1 MEFRRFDLQCES
13 MRTAIPVLLLS
24 VACAGSTLE
33 PGKPVTIWPTS
44 APGETAALEEHDTTT
59 EKSPLVAGRRVIRL
73 TGVSSPTITIYLPPK
88 ERNTGAAV
96 LVFPGGGYSILALDL
111 EGTEVCEWLNSIGVT
126 GVLLKYRVPARA
138 GTPREGAPLQD
149 AQRAIRLVRAHAK
162 DWDVHPDR
170 IGALGFSAGAHLAAN
185 LSNNYDKRTYD
196 PVDEADQISCRPDF
210 AAIIYPGLITKNN
223 AGETL
228 ASEMRVTANTPPTFL
243 LQAEDDP
250 VHVEN
255 SLLYYAALK
264 KAKVPA
270 DMHLFA
276 KGGHGYGLRH
286 TELPVTGW
294 PKLAEQWMRSIGAIR

>member
-1 MEFRRFDLQCES
+1 
-13 MRTAIPVLLLS
+13 MRTATLCIFLS
-24 VACAGSTLE
+24 VVCAGSTVV
-33 PGKPVTIWPTS
+33 PAIHVAIWPTG
-44 APGETAALEEHDTTT
+44 APGETAAAVEEHDTTT
-59 EKSPLVAGRRVIRL
+59 EKNPLVAGRRVIRL
-73 TGVSSPTITIYLPPK
+73 TGVSSPTMTVYRASK
-88 ERNTGAAV
+88 ETNTGAAV

-126 GVLLKYRVPARA
+126 GVLLKYRVPART

-149 AQRAIRLVRAHAK
+149 AQRAMRLVRAHAK
-162 DWDVHPDR
+162 DWGVDPDR

-196 PVDEADQISCRPDF
+196 PVDEADQLSCRPNF
-210 AAIIYPGLITKNN
+210 AAIIYPGLITKSN
-223 AGETL
+223 AGIEL
-228 ASEMRVTANTPPTFL
+228 APEMTVTANTPPTFL

-264 KAKVPA
+264 KAKVLA

-294 PKLAEQWMRSIGAIR
+294 PKLAEQWMHSIGAIK

>member
-1 MEFRRFDLQCES
+1 MMHYL
-13 MRTAIPVLLLS
+13 
-24 VACAGSTLE
+24 AGILIAALFLPAVSQ
-33 PGKPVTIWPTS
+33 GGSAKPIAIWPKG
-44 APGETAALEEHDTTT
+44 APGETTALDEHDTTT

-73 TGVSSPTITIYLPPK
+73 TGVGNPTITVYLPPK

-96 LVFPGGGYSILALDL
+96 LVFPGGGYNILALDL

-138 GTPREGAPLQD
+138 DTPRSGAPLQD
-149 AQRAIRLVRAHAK
+149 AQRAMRLVRAHAK
-162 DWDVHPDR
+162 DWGVQQDR

-185 LSNNYDKRTYD
+185 LSNNYDKHTYD
-196 PVDEADQISCRPDF
+196 PLDGADQISCRPDF
-210 AAIIYPGLITKNN
+210 AAIIYPGLITEKN
-223 AGETL
+223 AGEKL
-228 ASEMRVTANTPPTFL
+228 GPEMTVTANTPPTFI

-250 VHVEN
+250 VKVEN

-264 KAKVPA
+264 KAQVPA

-286 TELPVTGW
+286 TDLPVTDW
-294 PKLAEQWMRSIGAIR
+294 PKLAEQWMRTLGAIK

>member
-1 MEFRRFDLQCES
+1 MEFARFDLQCQS
-13 MRTAIPVLLLS
+13 MRTATLVLFLS
-24 VACAGSTLE
+24 VAYAGSPLE
-33 PGKPVTIWPTS
+33 RAKPIAIWPKG
-44 APGETAALEEHDTTT
+44 APGETAALEEHDTTN

-73 TGVSSPTITIYLPPK
+73 TGVSSPAITIYLPPK

-96 LVFPGGGYSILALDL
+96 LVFPGGGYRILALDL

-126 GVLLKYRVPARA
+126 SVLLKYRVPASA
-138 GTPREGAPLQD
+138 GTSREGAPLQD
-149 AQRAIRLVRAHAK
+149 AQRAIRLVREHAK

-170 IGALGFSAGAHLAAN
+170 IGVLGFSAGAHLAAN
-185 LSNNYDKRTYD
+185 LSNNYDKRTYE
-196 PVDEADQISCRPDF
+196 PVDETDQISCRPSF
-210 AAIIYPGLITKNN
+210 AAIIYPGLITKSN
-223 AGETL
+223 AGEKL
-228 ASEMRVTANTPPTFL
+228 APEMTVTANTPPTFL

-264 KAKVPA
+264 KAQVPA

-286 TELPVTGW
+286 TELPVTDW
-294 PKLAEQWMRSIGAIR
+294 PRLAEQWMHSIGVLE

>member
-1 MEFRRFDLQCES
+1 MAGARQCES
-13 MRTAIPVLLLS
+13 MRTTIFSLS
-24 VACAGSTLE
+24 FFLACAGFGQETA
-33 PGKPVTIWPTS
+33 KPAAIWPAG

-73 TGVSSPTITIYLPPK
+73 TGVSSPTITVYLPPK
-88 ERNTGAAV
+88 EKNTGAAV

-111 EGTEVCEWLNSIGVT
+111 EGSEVCEWLNSIGVT
-126 GVLLKYRVPARA
+126 SVLLKYRVPARA

-149 AQRAIRLVRAHAK
+149 AQRAIRLVRSHAK
-162 DWDVHPDR
+162 DWEVDPDR

-196 PVDEADQISCRPDF
+196 PVDEADRISCRPNF
-210 AAIIYPGLITKNN
+210 AAILYPGLITKSN
-223 AGETL
+223 AGVEL
-228 ASEMRVTANTPPTFL
+228 APEITVTENTPPTFL

-250 VHVEN
+250 VRVEN

-286 TELPVTGW
+286 TGLPVTDW
-294 PKLAEQWMRSIGAIR
+294 PKLAEQWMHSIGAIK

>member
-1 MEFRRFDLQCES
+1 
-13 MRTAIPVLLLS
+13 MRTTAFVLCVL
-24 VACAGSTLE
+24 VAYAGRAQE
-33 PGKPVTIWPTS
+33 PARPTPIWPAG

-59 EKSPLVAGRRVIRL
+59 EKSPLIAGRRVIRL
-73 TGVSSPTITIYLPPK
+73 TGVGTPTIAVYLPPK
-88 ERNTGAAV
+88 EKNTGAAV

-111 EGTEVCEWLNSIGVT
+111 EGSEVCEWLNSIGVT

-162 DWDVHPDR
+162 DWQIDPDR
-170 IGALGFSAGAHLAAN
+170 IGVLGFSAGAHLAAN

-196 PVDEADQISCRPDF
+196 PVDEADRISGRPNF

-223 AGETL
+223 AGIEL
-228 ASEMRVTANTPPTFL
+228 APEMTVTANTPPTFL

-250 VHVEN
+250 VRVEN

-270 DMHLFA
+270 EMHLFA

-286 TELPVTGW
+286 TALPVTGW
-294 PKLAEQWMRSIGAIR
+294 PKLAEQWMHSIGAIH